1 MYSQGTHRPVA
12 ARTVGDVDNRT
23 EVHEFLVSR
32 RAKIIP
38 EQASLE

>member
-1 MYSQGTHRPVA
+1 
-12 ARTVGDVDNRT
+12 VDNRT